1 MKNTVNRGIY
11 PAMLTPLT
19 KDNKVD
25 VGGVKAL
32 TQWYAEKGCQGIFAS
47 CLSSEIFG
55 LSLEE
60 RILISKTTVEAAP
73 KGVDVVVSGH
83 TMLPTA
89 KGIDELKALA
99 DTGAKALV
107 LITSRLA
114 EENDDE
120 SVILRNLESVMKAIP
135 DIDLGLYE
143 CPVPY
148 QKFASPE
155 LLRFCAETDRF
166 VFMKDTSCSVTDIK
180 PKLEAVKGSRFQIF
194 NANSATLLDSV
205 KDGAAGLCGVMANYH
220 PDLYVRLMELADNG
234 DYEKAQELQDIL
246 GVLSSISYGNYPV
259 TAKAYLQTEGLPF
272 EACITR
278 ARPEG
283 LVSEAERYEIEQ
295 RFALTNRLRKEWL

>member
-1 MKNTVNRGIY
+1 MKRTVNRGVY
-11 PAMLTPLT
+11 PAMLTPFT

-32 TQWYAEKGCQGIFAS
+32 TKWYAEKGCQGIFAS

-73 KGVDVVVSGH
+73 SNVDIVVSGH

-114 EENDDE
+114 EEKDDE
-120 SVILRNLESVMKAIP
+120 SVIRRNIESILNAVP
-135 DIDLGLYE
+135 DVDFGLYE

-148 QKFASPE
+148 QKLASPE

-166 VFMKDTSCSVTDIK
+166 VFMKDTSCSVTEMTA
-180 PKLEAVKGSRFQIF
+180 KLEAIKGTRLQLF
-194 NANSATLLDSV
+194 NANSATLLETV
-205 KDGAAGLCGVMANYH
+205 KAGAAGLCGVMANYH
-220 PDLYVRLMELADNG
+220 PDLYVRLMELADEG
-234 DYEKAQELQDIL
+234 SDKAQELQDVL
-246 GVLSSISYGNYPV
+246 GVLSSIQYASYPV
-259 TAKAYLQTEGLPF
+259 AAKAYLRMEGLPF
-272 EACITR
+272 ESNGTR
-278 ARPEG
+278 VRPDG
-283 LVSEAERYEIEQ
+283 IVSEADRYELEQ
-295 RFALTNRLRKEWL
+295 RFAFTNRLREKWL

>member
-1 MKNTVNRGIY
+1 MKRTVNRGVY
-11 PAMLTPLT
+11 PAMLTPFT

-32 TQWYAEKGCQGIFAS
+32 TKWYAEKGCQGIFAS

-73 KGVDVVVSGH
+73 SNVDIVVSGH

-114 EENDDE
+114 EEKDDE
-120 SVILRNLESVMKAIP
+120 SVIRRNIESILNAVP
-135 DIDLGLYE
+135 DVDFGLYE

-148 QKFASPE
+148 QKLASPE

-166 VFMKDTSCSVTDIK
+166 VFIKDTSCSVTEMTA
-180 PKLEAVKGSRFQIF
+180 KLEAIKGTRLQLF
-194 NANSATLLDSV
+194 NANSATLLETV
-205 KDGAAGLCGVMANYH
+205 KAGAAGLCGVMANYH
-220 PDLYVRLMELADNG
+220 PDLYVRLMELADEG
-234 DYEKAQELQDIL
+234 SDKAQELQDVL
-246 GVLSSISYGNYPV
+246 GVLSSIQYASYPV
-259 TAKAYLQTEGLPF
+259 AAKAYLRMEGLPF
-272 EACITR
+272 ESNGTR
-278 ARPEG
+278 VRPDG
-283 LVSEAERYEIEQ
+283 IVSEADRYELEQ
-295 RFALTNRLRKEWL
+295 RFAFTNRLREKWL

>member
-25 VGGVKAL
+25 VGAVKAL
-32 TQWYAEKGCQGIFAS
+32 TQWYADKGCQGIFAS

-120 SVILRNLESVMKAIP
+120 SVIRRNLESVMKAIP

-180 PKLEAVKGSRFQIF
+180 PKLEAVKGSRLQIF
-194 NANSATLLDSV
+194 NANSVTLLDSV

-220 PDLYVRLMELADNG
+220 PDLYVKLMELADKG
-234 DYEKAQELQDIL
+234 DEKAQELQDIL

-259 TAKAYLQTEGLPF
+259 TAKAYLQREGLPF
-272 EACITR
+272 ESCATR

-283 LVSEAERYEIEQ
+283 IVSEAERYEIEQ

>member
-19 KDNKVD
+19 KDGKVD

-32 TQWYAEKGCQGIFAS
+32 TKWYYDKGCQGVFAS

-60 RILISKTTVEAAP
+60 RVLISKTTVDTAP
-73 KGVDVVVSGH
+73 EGMDVVVSGH

-114 EENDDE
+114 EEKDDE
-120 SVILRNLESVMKAIP
+120 SVMYRNIESIINAIP
-135 DIDLGLYE
+135 NVDFGLYE

-155 LLRFCAETDRF
+155 FLKFCADTDRF
-166 VFMKDTSCSVTDIK
+166 VFMKDTSCSSTAIK
-180 PKLEAVKGSRFQIF
+180 AKLEVIKGSRLQLF
-194 NANSATLLDSV
+194 NANSATLLQTLR
-205 KDGAAGLCGVMANYH
+205 DGAAGLCGVMANYH
-220 PDLYVRLMELADNG
+220 PDLYVRLMEFVDSGDARAD
-234 DYEKAQELQDIL
+234 ELQDIL
-246 GVLSSISYGNYPV
+246 GVMSSISYVNYPE
-259 TAKAYLQTEGLPF
+259 TAKAYLCKEGLPF
-272 EACITR
+272 ESCITR
-278 ARPEG
+278 ARPNG
-283 LVSEAERYEIEQ
+283 FVSEAERFEIDQ
-295 RFALTNRLRKEWL
+295 RFALTNRLRGEWL